1 MHVKPWAVDPAMD
14 LVRLE
19 EVATREL
26 ASIQL
31 PAAYLS
37 AEQLAV
43 GAIKSFES
51 GNLADA
57 ALWLSI
63 ADHRYGQQATSIA
76 RTGFSDRSPLAV
88 LNQRAYLALI
98 GAELDVYGNLGF
110 RDLLRS
116 VGGLLRGEQIVD
128 RSLRERLD
136 EAFREGPPDEESY
149 AEIIRAHNSARGTSV
164 TETVSSSRLAE
175 VYLQHLR
182 ATLNQRGSF
191 VVFTERS
198 LALTP
203 LTEFANEGL
212 RSYKGELNL
221 RRCADIADQLSVHR
235 QELPARLSDPD
246 PRTRLNVAI
255 VLGMNPHDDQLPALQ
270 SRWNEEK
277 IVAVRLALAYALAR
291 HGQRER
297 VADLTQALTSCPGE
311 ACTETVRL
319 LNWLPT
325 DLTQDLS
332 PQLFQTLAQDFRQT
346 LDVRLFALATL
357 GGFADRVGLAESA
370 RVALFPLAGEKNLP
384 LASAAIA
391 TLSMDRNWSPGA
403 AARALQQERLPRL
416 LPLARLA
423 RAATRDELPALAWV
437 MGQVGAQDSA
447 ETRFILEAS
456 SRIAGPDMEDQL
468 VAWFET
474 YPRMRRSI
482 AYGLL
487 RRATLKPSTFVK
499 LEAATEPD
507 VQLLVKVMT
516 RAPDAIHVLEEQLTQ
531 GPFPARLF
539 AASVARVVRSPL
551 TKGALTSLLNFRDN
565 RVYPR
570 DGLLRHAASEA
581 LLWIAFDE
589 TARKKAA
596 SPPPVLTV
604 KPAPSRRTAGNG
616 PAPAP
621 L

>member
-1 MHVKPWAVDPAMD
+1 MHVKPWAVDPNMD

-26 ASIQL
+26 ASTQL
-31 PAAYLS
+31 PAAYLP
-37 AEQLAV
+37 AEQLAW
-43 GAIKSFES
+43 GAIKSLES

-76 RTGFSDRSPLAV
+76 RSGFSDRSPLAR
-88 LNQRAYLALI
+88 LNQRAYLALV
-98 GAELDVYGNLGF
+98 GAELEVYAGLGF
-110 RDLLRS
+110 RELLKS
-116 VGGLLRGEQIVD
+116 IGGLLRGEHLVD
-128 RSLRERLD
+128 RSLREQLA

-149 AEIIRAHNSARGTSV
+149 AEIIREHNSARGTGI
-164 TETVSSSRLAE
+164 TETVSSSRLAQT
-175 VYLQHLR
+175 YLQHLR
-182 ATLNQRGSF
+182 ATLSQRGDF
-191 VVFTERS
+191 FVFTERS
-198 LALTP
+198 LASTP

-212 RSYKGELNL
+212 RSYKGALNL
-221 RRCADIADQLSVHR
+221 RSCADIADQLSVHR
-235 QELPARLSDPD
+235 QDLPAQLSDPD

-255 VLGMNPHDDQLPALQ
+255 VLGMNPHDDQLAALQ

-277 IVAVRLALAYALAR
+277 VVAVRLALAYALAR

-297 VADLTQALTSCPGE
+297 VADLTQALTPCPGE

-325 DLTQDLS
+325 ELTQDLS
-332 PQLFQTLAQDFRQT
+332 PQLFQGLAQDVRQT

-357 GGFADRVGLAESA
+357 GGFAERVGLAEPA
-370 RVALFPLAGEKNLP
+370 RFALLP
-384 LASAAIA
+384 LAREKNQPLSEAAIA
-391 TLSMDRNWSPGA
+391 TLAMDRNWSPQA
-403 AARALQQERLPRL
+403 AASELDQERLPRL

-423 RAATRDELPALAWV
+423 RTATRDELPALARA
-437 MGQVGAQDSA
+437 MARVGAQEST
-447 ETRFILEAS
+447 ETRFVLEAS
-456 SRIAGPDMEDQL
+456 SRIAGPDMEDHL
-468 VAWFET
+468 VAWFEA
-474 YPRMRRSI
+474 YPRLRRSI

-487 RRATLKPSTFVK
+487 RRATLKPSTFLK
-499 LEAATEPD
+499 LEAATEPG

-516 RAPDAIHVLEEQLTQ
+516 RAPDALQVLDEQLMH
-531 GPFPARLF
+531 GAFPDRLF
-539 AASVARVVRSPL
+539 AASVARVVRSPRL
-551 TKGALTSLLNFRDN
+551 KGALTSLLNFRDN
-565 RVYPR
+565 RAYPR

-589 TARKKAA
+589 AAGKRAA
-596 SPPPVLTV
+596 SPPPVLTAR
-604 KPAPSRRTAGNG
+604 PTPHRRTAENV